1 MTSFW
6 ISIIS
11 LLVCGILALGETI
24 SAKWPNLKKTIDA
37 LTPHQ
42 TWIGIVVG
50 ALGVFELFS
59 SLSWINLG
67 LRFFALTWLSGFVAA
82 VLQILLGF
90 MLGFPFI
97 KQLMPAKADSS
108 PGKLGNFQAKLVSM
122 KGMLGFLAI
131 IVAIVLI
138 ILTIRYYSY
147 RPVYFGPYMPTMPVR
162 PY

>member
-11 LLVCGILALGETI
+11 LLVCGFIALGGTI
-24 SAKWPNLKKTIDA
+24 AVKWPNMKKTVDA

-42 TWIGIVVG
+42 TWIGIVAGV
-50 ALGVFELFS
+50 LGVFDLIS
-59 SLSWINLG
+59 SLSWINWG
-67 LRFFALTWLSGFVAA
+67 LRWYALTWLCGFAAA

-97 KQLMPAKADSS
+97 KQLMPAKSDSS
-108 PGKLGNFQAKLVSM
+108 PNKLENFQAKLVSM
-122 KGMLGFLAI
+122 KGTLGFLAF

-147 RPVYFGPYMPTMPVR
+147 TPVYFGPYPTMPVR
-162 PY
+162 TY